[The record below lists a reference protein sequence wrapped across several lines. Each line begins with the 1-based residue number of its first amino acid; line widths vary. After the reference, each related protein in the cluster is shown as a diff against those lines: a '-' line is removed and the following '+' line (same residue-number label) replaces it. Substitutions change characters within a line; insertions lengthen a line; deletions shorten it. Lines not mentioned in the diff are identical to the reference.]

1 MQVFDTERLNV
12 RWLEVRD
19 SEFILQLLNEPGWL
33 QYIGDK
39 GIRSIEDAENYI
51 LSGPRS
57 MYERHGFGLF
67 VVEIKETH
75 IPIGLCGLIKRDG
88 LEDVDLGFA
97 FLAAHQSRGYAYEAA
112 KSTLEYARKL
122 GIDRLVAITTKDNM
136 SSSKLLEKLGMA
148 LEGYVTLPNDTEE
161 LKLYG
166 VELKA

>member
-1 MQVFDTERLNV
+1 MHVFDTERLNV
-12 RWLEVRD
+12 RWLDVRD

-39 GIRSIEDAENYI
+39 GIRSLEDAEKYI

-57 MYERHGFGLF
+57 MYEKHGFGLF

-75 IPIGLCGLIKRDG
+75 EPIGLCGLIKRDG

-97 FLAAHQSRGYAYEAA
+97 FLEAHQSKGYAYEAA
-112 KSTLEYARKL
+112 TGNLDYARKL
-122 GIDRLVAITTKDNM
+122 DIYRLVAITTKDNTA
-136 SSSKLLEKLGMA
+136 SSKLLEKLGMV

-166 VELKA
+166 IDLEA

>member
-1 MQVFDTERLNV
+1 MQVFETERLNV

-51 LSGPRS
+51 LSGPRR
-57 MYERHGFGLF
+57 MYEQHGFGLF

-75 IPIGLCGLIKRDG
+75 DPIGLCGLIKREG
-88 LEDVDLGFA
+88 LEDVDLGYA
-97 FLAAHQSRGYAYEAA
+97 FLAAHQYRGYAYEAA
-112 KSTLEYARKL
+112 KGTLVYARKL
-122 GIDRLVAITTKDNM
+122 GIDRLVAITTKDNTA
-136 SSSKLLEKLGMA
+136 SSKLLEKLGMV
-148 LEGYVTLPNDTEE
+148 LEGYVTLPIDTDE

>member
-1 MQVFDTERLNV
+1 MQVFETERLNV

-19 SEFILQLLNEPGWL
+19 AEFILQLLNEPGWL

-39 GIRSIEDAENYI
+39 GIGSLEDAEKYI
-51 LSGPRS
+51 LSGPMN

-67 VVEIKETH
+67 VVETNETQT
-75 IPIGLCGLIKRDG
+75 PLGLCGLIKRDG

-97 FLAAHQSRGYAYEAA
+97 FLSAHQSRGYAYEAA
-112 KSTLEYARKL
+112 KGTLEYARKL
-122 GIDRLVAITTKDNM
+122 GIDRLVAITTKDNTA
-136 SSSKLLEKLGMA
+136 SSKLLEKLGMV

-166 VELKA
+166 LDLKA